1 MKNIVENNKLIAEF
15 MECIIN
21 GNDFIFPKEMYYLY
35 QPCFMYEFESSVYNF
50 ELDISEVKFNKSWD
64 WLMPV
69 VEKIESLPD
78 EENNGAF
85 FFEIYQDSVSI
96 IFSNDDYI
104 IDLINVMGQGSRIN
118 NVYQAVVEF
127 IQLYNKANKS
137 LS

>member
-15 MECIIN
+15 IGFVADKSFEVRLVDGINTSYYYYKDDVMYLPEVME
-21 GNDFIFPKEMYYLY
+21 
-35 QPCFMYEFESSVYNF
+35 YNC
-50 ELDISEVKFNKSWD
+50 SWD
-64 WLMPV
+64 WLMEV
-69 VEKIESLPD
+69 VDKIESLPD

-85 FFEIYQDSVSI
+85 FFKIYQDSVSI
-96 IFSNDDYI
+96 IFSNDNYI
-104 IDLINVMGQGSRIN
+104 IDLINVMGQGNRIN

>member
-1 MKNIVENNKLIAEF
+1 MEYILTGIFIAIGFYIAPIVLA
-15 MECIIN
+15 
-21 GNDFIFPKEMYYLY
+21 L
-35 QPCFMYEFESSVYNF
+35 
-50 ELDISEVKFNKSWD
+50 
-64 WLMPV
+64 V
-69 VEKIESLPD
+69 VFV
-78 EENNGAF
+78 GAF

>member
-15 MECIIN
+15 MGFVADKSFEVRLVDGIN
-21 GNDFIFPKEMYYLY
+21 TSYYYYKDDVMYL
-35 QPCFMYEFESSVYNF
+35 PEVMEYNC
-50 ELDISEVKFNKSWD
+50 SWD
-64 WLMPV
+64 WLMEV
-69 VEKIESLPD
+69 VDKIESLPD

-85 FFEIYQDSVSI
+85 FFKIYQDSVSI
-96 IFSNDDYI
+96 IFSNDNYI
-104 IDLINVMGQGSRIN
+104 IDLINVMGQGNRIN